1 VPGVIEDASS
11 ASDSFATGL
20 LEHPQYTRPE
30 EYAGAAVPSV
40 LLSGHHGEVDRWRR
54 REALRRTLARRPDLL
69 EAADLDDED
78 RRWLA
83 EMREGKAD

>member
-1 VPGVIEDASS
+1 VIEDASA

-30 EYAGAAVPSV
+30 EFEGEAVPPI

-54 REALRRTLARRPDLL
+54 REALRRTLIRRPDLL
-69 EAADLDDED
+69 DGVDLDDED

-83 EMREGKAD
+83 ALREGTAD

>member
-1 VPGVIEDASS
+1 
-11 ASDSFATGL
+11 GL

-30 EYAGAAVPSV
+30 EYDGEAVPSV

-54 REALRRTLARRPDLL
+54 REALRRTLTRRPDLL

-83 EMREGKAD
+83 ELREDAAD